1 MDELRHDLEPAID
14 TDDVAF
20 AFARGFEI
28 GTLWEK
34 LCAGPDDAVSQH
46 VHASNVEMLARLSET
61 TSRHLQTVDIDDRWL
76 IATYWPEG
84 SLPSGPLR

>member
-1 MDELRHDLEPAID
+1 MDELRHDLELAFD

-28 GTLWEK
+28 GALWEK
-34 LCAGPDDAVSQH
+34 LAAGPDDAVSHH
-46 VHASNVEMLARLSET
+46 VHASNVEMLARMSELT
-61 TSRHLQTVDIDDRWL
+61 KRHLQTVDIDDCWL

-84 SLPSGPLR
+84 SLDSEALR